1 MGVLNIT
8 PDSFSDGGM
17 FLHKEDAVNRGI
29 ALAEGGADLVDI
41 GGESTRPGSDPVS
54 LEEEMRRVLPVIEEL
69 RDHMKIPIS
78 IDTYKSEVAR
88 EAILAGAEI
97 VNDVS
102 GLRFDEK
109 MADVIADHGAGLVI
123 SHIQGSPRDMQEN
136 PFYQDVVQEI
146 RDDLGKE
153 LQKAEKAGIEHIL
166 LDPGIGFGKR
176 VEDNLVIL
184 NRLHEFKSLGRP
196 ILVGPSRKS
205 FIGKVLDLPVEER
218 LEGTAA
224 AVAIAVIH
232 GASMVRVHD
241 VKEMAR
247 VVKLA
252 DAIKYS

>member
-205 FIGKVLDLPVEER
+205 FIGKVLDLQVEER